1 MGCEFAGRQRVDIV
15 VVCHIACTAIDLIVL
30 GVEMPREAPWPA
42 DSAVNSK
49 DQRTRMAELSAVNA
63 FVIQKYMAQSEV
75 FSAEWRSRIPISVQ
89 C

>member
-1 MGCEFAGRQRVDIV
+1 MHC
-15 VVCHIACTAIDLIVL
+15 AIDLIVL

-49 DQRTRMAELSAVNA
+49 HQRTRMPELSAVNA
-63 FVIQKYMAQSEV
+63 FVIQKYMAHSEV
-75 FSAEWRSRIPISVQ
+75 FSAEWRPRIPISVQ